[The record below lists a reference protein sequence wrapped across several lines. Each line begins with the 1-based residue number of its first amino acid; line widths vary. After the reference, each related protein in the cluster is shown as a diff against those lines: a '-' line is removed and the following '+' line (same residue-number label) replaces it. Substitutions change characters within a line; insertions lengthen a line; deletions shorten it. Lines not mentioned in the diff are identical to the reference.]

1 MVRRSLQGPGHEPQK
16 EVSITDASKVVEH
29 PKKEDN
35 MNYTKPEVL
44 VLGSAKTVIE
54 SARQKT
60 DNSQNDSVSPFTPPG
75 PGPAYD
81 LDE

>member
-1 MVRRSLQGPGHEPQK
+1 MSPRKRFLSLMLAKWWSILRR
-16 EVSITDASKVVEH
+16 
-29 PKKEDN
+29 EDN